1 MTADA
6 RRLPRQRS
14 LRHYTAQ
21 AQNQEQAVSV
31 VNREMGDGGS

>member
-6 RRLPRQRS
+6 RRLPREGS
-14 LRHYTAQ
+14 PRHYTLQ

-31 VNREMGDGGS
+31 VTWEISDGGS

>member
-14 LRHYTAQ
+14 LRHYTAE
-21 AQNQEQAVSV
+21 AQNQKQAVSV
-31 VNREMGDGGS
+31 VTREISDGGS